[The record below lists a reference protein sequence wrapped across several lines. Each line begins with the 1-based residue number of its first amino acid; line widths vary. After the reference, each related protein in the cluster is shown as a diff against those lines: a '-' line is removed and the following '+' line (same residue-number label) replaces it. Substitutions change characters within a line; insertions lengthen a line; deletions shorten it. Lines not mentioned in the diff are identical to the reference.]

1 MTQQKPCRCLLAKSG
16 QEDMA
21 RLVADYL
28 STLPEEQ
35 KVPEDVYRAR
45 LVLCEACDALHNGTC
60 VLCGCY
66 VEARAAK
73 RGLGCPLVPPR
84 WLPENDEELP
94 L

>member
-35 KVPEDVYRAR
+35 KVSDGIYHAR
-45 LVLCEACDALHNGTC
+45 LTLCESCNALNSGTC
-60 VLCGCY
+60 ALCGCY

-73 RGLGCPLVPPR
+73 RGLGCPMTPPR
-84 WLPENDEELP
+84 WHSEENDT
-94 L
+94 

>member
-35 KVPEDVYRAR
+35 KVPDDIYRTR
-45 LVLCEACDALHNGTC
+45 LVLC
-60 VLCGCY
+60 
-66 VEARAAK
+66 
-73 RGLGCPLVPPR
+73 
-84 WLPENDEELP
+84 
-94 L
+94 

>member
-35 KVPEDVYRAR
+35 KVPDDIYRAR
-45 LVLCEACDALHNGTC
+45 LVLCENCDALHNGTC
-60 VLCGCY
+60 ALCGCY

-73 RGLGCPLVPPR
+73 RGLGCPMTPPR
-84 WLPENDEELP
+84 WQAEKSGA
-94 L
+94 